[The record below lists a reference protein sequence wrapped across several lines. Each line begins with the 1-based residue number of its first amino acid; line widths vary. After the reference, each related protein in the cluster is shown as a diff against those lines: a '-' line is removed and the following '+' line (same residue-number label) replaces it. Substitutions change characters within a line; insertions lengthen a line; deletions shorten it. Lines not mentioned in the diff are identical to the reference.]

1 MQLRAAIFALLVLG
15 AQNVRGA
22 DVLDRIVANVNGNVI
37 LQTDWDDEVNYESL
51 MSNRSTQELTQADRN
66 ATLSRLIDQE
76 LLREQMRGNDFK
88 PATSEDIDKQLE
100 ELKQDFSRDHAG
112 KSWKLELAN
121 YGLSEAQVKSQVALE
136 LNQLRLI
143 DARLRPSVQIN
154 PADVENYYREQLL
167 PKSSSAQ
174 PLRLQ
179 DAAPKIREI
188 LTQQKIDE
196 LLASWLETLRS
207 QAQIHVF
214 VPEFPALQVA
224 QP

>member
-51 MSNRSTQELTQADRN
+51 MSNRSTQELRQADRN

>member
-37 LQTDWDDEVNYESL
+37 LQTDWDDEVNYECL
-51 MSNRSTQELTQADRN
+51 MSNRSPQELRQADRN

>member
-1 MQLRAAIFALLVLG
+1 MQLRAAIFGLLLLG
-15 AQNVRGA
+15 AQNLRSA
-22 DVLDRIVANVNGNVI
+22 EVLDRIVANVNGNVI
-37 LQTDWDDEVNYESL
+37 LQSDWDDEGNYECF
-51 MSNRSTQELTQADRN
+51 MSNRSTQDLTQADRN
-66 ATLSRLIDQE
+66 AILSRLIDQE

-88 PATSEDIDKQLE
+88 PATSEDIDKQVE
-100 ELKQDFSRDHAG
+100 GLKQDFSRDHVG
-112 KSWKLELAN
+112 KSWNSALAN
-121 YGLSEAQVKSQVALE
+121 YGMSDTQVKSHIALE

-167 PKSSSAQ
+167 PKSSSVQ
-174 PLRLQ
+174 PVTLQ
-179 DAAPKIREI
+179 GAAPKIREV
-188 LTQQKIDE
+188 LAQQKIDQ

>member
-37 LQTDWDDEVNYESL
+37 LQTDWDDEVNYESF
-51 MSNRSTQELTQADRN
+51 MSNRSTQELRQADRN

-121 YGLSEAQVKSQVALE
+121 YGLSETQVKSQVALE

-154 PADVENYYREQLL
+154 PADVENYYRQQLL

-179 DAAPKIREI
+179 DAAPKIREV